1 MNTSQTIRVM
11 LVDDHNVVRSGLA
24 TFLRAYED
32 LELVGEARNGVEA
45 VNLCHRYKPD
55 VILMDLMM
63 PEMDGIAATR
73 AILAD
78 YPDIKIIAM
87 TSFDEEELVHGVL
100 AAGAI
105 SYLLKNVTSDELAK
119 AIRDAVSGRSTLS
132 PEAARVL
139 VQATRPTEQPWLEL
153 TEREMEALHLV
164 VQGQSNRQIADA
176 PTSAASSP
184 SCRSPAGRRPSRMRS
199 DIKSFLY
206 KRNILLLLGQQG
218 FDGWLRAQSACNH
231 LRNST

>member
-1 MNTSQTIRVM
+1 MNTSQTIQVM

-32 LELVGEARNGVEA
+32 LELVGEAKNGLEA
-45 VNLCHRYKPD
+45 LNLCHQKKPD

-87 TSFDEEELVHGVL
+87 TSFEEEELVQGVL

-105 SYLLKNVTSDELAK
+105 SYLLKNVTADELAK

-139 VQATRPTEQPWLEL
+139 IQATRPTKQPSCDL
-153 TEREMEALHLV
+153 TEREMEVLNLV
-164 VQGQSNRQIADA
+164 VQGHSNQQIADA
-176 PTSAASSP
+176 LVISIATVKAHISSIL
-184 SCRSPAGRRPSRMRS
+184 SKLQVSSRAEAIAYA
-199 DIKSFLY
+199 IKHKIVSL
-206 KRNILLLLGQQG
+206 
-218 FDGWLRAQSACNH
+218 
-231 LRNST
+231 

>member
-1 MNTSQTIRVM
+1 MEPMNTSQTIHVM

-32 LELVGEARNGVEA
+32 LDLVGEAKNGLEA
-45 VNLCHRYKPD
+45 LNLCRKKRPD

-73 AILAD
+73 AILAE
-78 YPDIKIIAM
+78 YPDTKIIAM
-87 TSFDEEELVHGVL
+87 TSFEDEELVNGVL

-105 SYLLKNVTSDELAK
+105 SYLLKNVAADDLAR

-139 VQATRPTEQPWLEL
+139 IEATRPARQPLFDL
-153 TEREMEALHLV
+153 TEREH
-164 VQGQSNRQIADA
+164 
-176 PTSAASSP
+176 
-184 SCRSPAGRRPSRMRS
+184 
-199 DIKSFLY
+199 
-206 KRNILLLLGQQG
+206 
-218 FDGWLRAQSACNH
+218 
-231 LRNST
+231 

>member
-1 MNTSQTIRVM
+1 MMRTQTTIRVM

-32 LELVGEARNGVEA
+32 LELVGEAKNGLEA
-45 VNLCHRYKPD
+45 LNLCHNKQPD

-73 AILAD
+73 AILEEC
-78 YPDIKIIAM
+78 PDIKIIAM
-87 TSFDEEELVHGVL
+87 TSFEDEELVQGVL

-119 AIRDAVSGRSTLS
+119 AIREAVSGRSTLS

-139 VQATRPTEQPWLEL
+139 IQATRPSKQPSYDL
-153 TEREMEALHLV
+153 TERELEVLNLV
-164 VQGQSNRQIADA
+164 VQGHSNQQIAETLVISLA
-176 PTSAASSP
+176 TVKAHISSIL
-184 SCRSPAGRRPSRMRS
+184 SKLQVSSRTEAIAYAVKHKIVS
-199 DIKSFLY
+199 L
-206 KRNILLLLGQQG
+206 
-218 FDGWLRAQSACNH
+218 
-231 LRNST
+231 

>member
-1 MNTSQTIRVM
+1 MNTPQTIQVM

-32 LELVGEARNGVEA
+32 LELVGEARNGLEA
-45 VNLCHRYKPD
+45 VNLCHQKKPD

-87 TSFDEEELVHGVL
+87 TSFEEEQLVQGVL

-105 SYLLKNVTSDELAK
+105 SYLIKNVTSDELAK

-139 VQATRPTEQPWLEL
+139 VQATRPTTQPVFDL
-153 TEREMEALHLV
+153 TEREREVLNLV
-164 VQGQSNRQIADA
+164 VQGHSNQQIAEA
-176 PTSAASSP
+176 LFISIATVKAHISSILAKLQVSSRAEASAFA
-184 SCRSPAGRRPSRMRS
+184 
-199 DIKSFLY
+199 IKHKIVSL
-206 KRNILLLLGQQG
+206 
-218 FDGWLRAQSACNH
+218 
-231 LRNST
+231 

>member
-1 MNTSQTIRVM
+1 MNASQTPQTIRVM

-24 TFLRAYED
+24 TFLKAYDD
-32 LELVGEARNGVEA
+32 LELVAEARNGLEA
-45 VNLCHRYKPD
+45 LSLCHQKKPD

-73 AILAD
+73 AIVGD
-78 YPDIKIIAM
+78 YPDVKIIAM

-105 SYLLKNVTSDELAK
+105 SYLLKNVTSDDLAK
-119 AIRDAVSGRSTLS
+119 AIRDAASGRSTLS

-139 VQATRPTEQPWLEL
+139 VQATRSPRQPWLEL
-153 TEREMEALHLV
+153 TEREVQVLNLV

-176 PTSAASSP
+176 MFVSVATVKAHIS
-184 SCRSPAGRRPSRMRS
+184 
-199 DIKSFLY
+199 
-206 KRNILLLLGQQG
+206 NILSKLGVSS
-218 FDGWLRAQSACNH
+218 RAEAIAYAIKHKIVS
-231 LRNST
+231 L

>member
-32 LELVGEARNGVEA
+32 LQLVGEAKNGLEA
-45 VNLCHRYKPD
+45 VNLCREKKPD

-73 AILAD
+73 AILDD
-78 YPDIKIIAM
+78 YPDVKIIAM
-87 TSFDEEELVHGVL
+87 TSFEEEELVHGVL
-100 AAGAI
+100 AVGAI
-105 SYLLKNVTSDELAK
+105 SYLLKNVTSDELAA
-119 AIRDAVSGRSTLS
+119 AIRAASLGKSTLS

-153 TEREMEALHLV
+153 TEREMEVLNLV
-164 VQGQSNRQIADA
+164 VQGQSNRRIADA
-176 PTSAASSP
+176 MVISVATVKAHISSIL
-184 SCRSPAGRRPSRMRS
+184 SKLQVSSRAEAIAYA
-199 DIKSFLY
+199 IKHKIVSL
-206 KRNILLLLGQQG
+206 
-218 FDGWLRAQSACNH
+218 
-231 LRNST
+231 

>member
-32 LELVGEARNGVEA
+32 LELVGEAKNGFEA
-45 VNLCHRYKPD
+45 INLCHQKKPD

-63 PEMDGIAATR
+63 PEMDGIAATQ
-73 AILAD
+73 AILED

-87 TSFDEEELVHGVL
+87 TSFEEEDLVQGVL

-105 SYLLKNVTSDELAK
+105 SYLIKNVTSDELAK
-119 AIRDAVSGRSTLS
+119 AIRDAASGKSTLS

-139 VQATRPTEQPWLEL
+139 IQATRPTKQPSFDL
-153 TEREMEALHLV
+153 TEREREVLNLV
-164 VQGQSNRQIADA
+164 VQGNSNQQIADTLVISLA
-176 PTSAASSP
+176 TVKAHISSIL
-184 SCRSPAGRRPSRMRS
+184 SKLQVSSRAEAIAYA
-199 DIKSFLY
+199 IKHKLVT
-206 KRNILLLLGQQG
+206 L
-218 FDGWLRAQSACNH
+218 
-231 LRNST
+231 